1 MFNVLGHEA
10 AVRAFESATRGGRLH
25 HAYLLTGPAH
35 VGKLTLAMHIAQ
47 AMNLLRPDAPPCGE
61 CGSGW

>member
-1 MFNVLGHEA
+1 MFNVFGHET

-35 VGKLTLAMHIAQ
+35 VGNRTLAMQIAQ
-47 AMNLLRPDAPPCGE
+47 AMNCLRPDHSPCGE
-61 CGSGW
+61 C